1 MMTDH
6 EVQSSFLPLVVEEA
20 IKREAKTT
28 KEAGFRVRSG
38 IRNQNSELNGNVSFK
53 A

>member
-6 EVQSSFLPLVVEEA
+6 QVKSSLLPLVAEEA
-20 IKREAKTT
+20 IMKEANTT

-38 IRNQNSELNGNVSFK
+38 IRNQNSESTCNESLK